1 MHHAPINKKAVDLDN
16 AGHDHRV
23 RPGGRKT
30 GDEFKQRVQGFEP
43 VRKDYEGYNAGGQKQ
58 NNLASS
64 AFDNPRPATA
74 ARR

>member
-1 MHHAPINKKAVDLDN
+1 MHHAPINKRAVDLDN

-43 VRKDYEGYNAGGQKQ
+43 VRKDYEGYNAGNQK
-58 NNLASS
+58 
-64 AFDNPRPATA
+64 
-74 ARR
+74 